1 MKKKIYEI
9 EQYEIKDLKQKLN
22 EKQSK
27 IIEHLRHQKKKKKF
41 LCACTKR
48 FKSAKKDRKNMK

>member
-27 IIEHLRHQKKKKKF
+27 IIEHLRHQKKKKKNF
-41 LCACTKR
+41 CVHVQNGSNQQRRIEKI
-48 FKSAKKDRKNMK
+48 

>member
-27 IIEHLRHQKKKKKF
+27 IIEHLRHQKKKKKISV
-41 LCACTKR
+41 CMYKTVQISKEG
-48 FKSAKKDRKNMK
+48 

>member
-27 IIEHLRHQKKKKKF
+27 IIEHLRHQKKKKF
-41 LCACTKR
+41 VCACTKR
-48 FKSAKKDRKNMK
+48 FKSAKKDRRNMK